1 MQNADG
7 LSRRPDSEVESYK
20 GASGER
26 TLNVKSEKLVM
37 SVHKDREEST
47 DKSTDWCSVI
57 SETKIKQAQGD
68 DPMLAPLRDSVR
80 AGERPPS
87 SEIQGS
93 SRSTHVMWS
102 NWSRLVIENDILYR
116 RWESEDGN
124 RMKLQLVVPQSLVPE
139 ILKLLYENL
148 ISGHLGVTK
157 TVERVRKIFFWS
169 GLRQDV
175 ESWCRNCEVCCRQ
188 NNLRVKPRAPL
199 VTSKVD
205 YPGERVATDIVGPFL
220 KSANGS
226 KYILVVSDYFT
237 RWTEAFPIPNQEAL
251 TVARVFVNEYVC
263 RCGVPVQ
270 LHTDQGRNFE
280 SKMVEEMCKIL
291 EIDKTRT
298 SPYHPQSDGMVE
310 RFNRTLEAM
319 LAKYVSEN
327 HEDWDDHLQLVM
339 LAYR

>member
-1 MQNADG
+1 MIPEA
-7 LSRRPDSEVESYK
+7 
-20 GASGER
+20 
-26 TLNVKSEKLVM
+26 
-37 SVHKDREEST
+37 
-47 DKSTDWCSVI
+47 
-57 SETKIKQAQGD
+57 KIKQAQGD
-68 DPMLAPLRDSVR
+68 DPMLAPLIDSVR

-93 SRSTHVMWS
+93 SRSTHVMWF

-139 ILKLLYENL
+139 ILKLLHDNPT
-148 ISGHLGVTK
+148 SGHLGVTK
-157 TVERVRKIFFWS
+157 TVERVRQRFFWS

-175 ESWCRNCEVCCRQ
+175 ESWCRNCEVCCRW
-188 NNLRVKPRAPL
+188 NNHRVKPRAPL
-199 VTSKVD
+199 VTSKVG
-205 YPGERVATDIVGPFL
+205 YPGERVAMDIVGPFP
-220 KSANGS
+220 KSANGN

-237 RWTEAFPIPNQEAL
+237 RWIEAFPIPNQEAL

-263 RCGVPVQ
+263 RYGVPVQ

-310 RFNRTLEAM
+310 RFNRMLEAM
-319 LAKYVSEN
+319 LAKYVSRN
-327 HEDWDDHLQLVM
+327 HEDWDDHLQIVM
-339 LAYR
+339 LAYRSSVHETTKQTPFFM